1 MLPTQRFC
9 LRARSLCLAGV
20 LLFLSACAAQTNHRE
35 GQAAMERKAYAEGVL
50 KLEKAAELRPD
61 DANYRR
67 DWLRAREI
75 ATARLLSIGG
85 DALAEGKHSEAASAY
100 RTILSFERENSR
112 AQAGVEAVAGAVK
125 ADEDAAAARL
135 ALKRGDNGQA
145 GELAGRALRGVPNHV
160 EARAVRRELD
170 AQQAQEMLATPT
182 LGAIYKKPINLEFR
196 DASVKT
202 VFDALSRTTGINF
215 IFDRDVK
222 GDQRTTVFLKQ
233 TTLDDA
239 IDVILS
245 TGQLEKK
252 ILNSSS
258 VLIYPNTPAKTR
270 EYQDLVVRVF
280 YLANVEAKNAA
291 NMLKTVLKVKD
302 VFVDDKVNMLILREN
317 PETIALAERLI
328 ALHDME
334 EGEVMLEV
342 EVLEINRSRLLNL
355 GVQVSDQLT
364 IAPLGG
370 GSGTGASLPLNELR
384 SLNSSK
390 LGITLPSATIN
401 LQKIDGDATLLANPR
416 IRVRDREKAK
426 ILIGDKVPVVTTT
439 SSGTFVSENVQY
451 IDVGLKLEVEPV
463 IYLRDEIGL
472 KLALEVSSLV
482 SSIKTSSGSQAYQI
496 GTRNFNSSLRLKDGE
511 TQILAGL
518 INDEDRSAANRIPL
532 LGELP
537 LLGRLFSSQS
547 DNRKKTEI
555 VLSITPRLIRN
566 IQRKEPSTESFWS
579 GTEGTLKNKPL
590 QLREFKPEVP
600 ASMPG
605 TVPAPAPRMMPAVA
619 PGAGTPP
626 AVPALPAIA
635 PQGQGPVILPIMP
648 PGSPEAPRLT
658 WQGPQQG
665 KVGQPITLTLEMD
678 SQEALRAASLQLAF
692 NPAEIEVLKVE
703 EGDYF
708 SRSGKGAFSNA
719 IDKTGGR
726 VSIGASSADGGAAKG
741 AARVLSVTIKPLVP
755 ALMGTDLSLISATP
769 VGGTKAVGRPG
780 LPIVHKIVV
789 GP

>member
-1 MLPTQRFC
+1 MLPNFPSRF
-9 LRARSLCLAGV
+9 LVR
-20 LLFLSACAAQTNHRE
+20 LLFVLAALLLSACAAQTNHRE
-35 GQAAMERKAYAEGVL
+35 GLAAMARNQYADGVL
-50 KLEKAAELRPD
+50 KLEKASELDPED
-61 DANYRR
+61 SNYRK
-67 DWLRAREI
+67 DWLRARET
-75 ATARLLSIGG
+75 ATARLLAAAG
-85 DALAEGKHSEAASAY
+85 DAMAESKYSEAESAYRAILKFDRDNARALAGVESVGAAIRANADAASAH
-100 RTILSFERENSR
+100 
-112 AQAGVEAVAGAVK
+112 QA
-125 ADEDAAAARL
+125 L
-135 ALKRGDNGQA
+135 TRGDTVSA
-145 GELAGRALRGVPNHV
+145 ADLASRALRVLPNQTQ
-160 EARAVRRELD
+160 ARAVRRELD
-170 AQQAQEMLATPT
+170 AVQAQEMLATPT

-196 DASVKT
+196 DASIKM

-215 IFDRDVK
+215 IFDREVR
-222 GDQRTTVFLKQ
+222 GDLRTTVFLKQ
-233 TTLDDA
+233 TTLEDA

-252 ILNSSS
+252 VLNSSS

-270 EYQDLVVRVF
+270 EYQDLMVRVF

-317 PETIALAERLI
+317 AETIALAERLI

-355 GVQVSDQLT
+355 GVQVTDQFT
-364 IAPLGG
+364 ITPLGG
-370 GSGTGASLPLNELR
+370 QSGSSGSGGSMPLNGLK
-384 SLNSSK
+384 SLNSTR
-390 LGITLPSATIN
+390 LGITMPSATIN
-401 LQKIDGDATLLANPR
+401 LQKIDGDANLLANPR

-439 SSGTFVSENVQY
+439 TSGTFVSENVQY

-518 INDEDRSAANRIPL
+518 ISDEDRSAANRIPL
-532 LGELP
+532 LGDLP

-566 IQRKEPSTESFWS
+566 VQRKDPSTEAFWS
-579 GTEGTLKNKPL
+579 GTEGTLKNRPL
-590 QLREFKPEVP
+590 QLREFKPEAGAALP
-600 ASMPG
+600 AAPSMASP
-605 TVPAPAPRMMPAVA
+605 PD
-619 PGAGTPP
+619 GAP
-626 AVPALPAIA
+626 AVPM
-635 PQGQGPVILPIMP
+635 MP
-648 PGSPEAPRLT
+648 PSSPNAPRLQ

-665 KVGQPITLTLEMD
+665 KVGQPLTLTLEMD
-678 SQEALRAASLQLAF
+678 SPDALRAASLQLAF
-692 NPAEIEVLKVE
+692 NPAEMEVLKIE
-703 EGDYF
+703 EGNYF
-708 SRSGKGAFSNA
+708 SRAGKGAFSNA
-719 IDKTGGR
+719 IDQAGGR
-726 VSIGASSADGGAAKG
+726 ISIGASGPDGSPAQG
-741 AARVLSVTIKPLVP
+741 AARVLSVTFKPLTQV
-755 ALMGTDLSLISATP
+755 LMGTEVSVISATP
-769 VGGTKAVGRPG
+769 VGGAKAVGRPG
-780 LPIVHKIVV
+780 LPLSHKIVV

>member
-1 MLPTQRFC
+1 MFLIQRFR
-9 LRARSLCLAGV
+9 LTTRSLCLAGV
-20 LLFLSACAAQTNHRE
+20 LLLLSACAAQTNHRE
-35 GQAAMERKAYAEGVL
+35 GLAAMERKAYAEGVL

-61 DANYRR
+61 DVNYRR
-67 DWLRAREI
+67 DWLRARES
-75 ATARLLSIGG
+75 ATARLLAIGG
-85 DALAEGKHSEAASAY
+85 DALAEGKHAEAANAY
-100 RTILSFERENSR
+100 RTILSFERDNSR
-112 AQAGVEAVAGAVK
+112 AQAGVDAVASAVK
-125 ADEDAAAARL
+125 TDEDAAAAQL
-135 ALKRGDNGQA
+135 ALKRGDRAQA
-145 GELAGRALRGVPNHV
+145 GELAGRALRAVPNHA

-182 LGAIYKKPINLEFR
+182 LGALYKKPINLEFR
-196 DASVKT
+196 EASIKM

-215 IFDRDVK
+215 IFDRDVR

-252 ILNSSS
+252 ILNASS
-258 VLIYPNTPAKTR
+258 VLIYPNTPTKTR
-270 EYQDLVVRVF
+270 EYQDLMVRVF

-355 GVQVSDQLT
+355 GVQVTDQFT
-364 IAPLGG
+364 IAPLGSQSG
-370 GSGTGASLPLNELR
+370 GTGGGASMPLNDLK
-384 SLNSSK
+384 SLNSTR
-390 LGITLPSATIN
+390 LGITMPSATIN
-401 LQKIDGDATLLANPR
+401 LQKIDGDANLLANPR

-439 SSGTFVSENVQY
+439 TSGTFVSENVQY

-482 SSIKTSSGSQAYQI
+482 SSIKTSSGSHAYQI

-518 INDEDRSAANRIPL
+518 ISDEDRSAANRIPL

-566 IQRKEPSTESFWS
+566 VQRKDPSTEVFWS
-579 GTEGTLKNKPL
+579 GTEGTLKNRPL
-590 QLREFKPEVP
+590 QLREFKPETGA
-600 ASMPG
+600 ASL
-605 TVPAPAPRMMPAVA
+605 AA
-619 PGAGTPP
+619 PGAPALPSAPPPSDGAP
-626 AVPALPAIA
+626 AVPT
-635 PQGQGPVILPIMP
+635 MP
-648 PGSPEAPRLT
+648 PGSPNAPRLQ

-665 KVGQPITLTLEMD
+665 KVGQPLTLTLEMD
-678 SQEALRAASLQLAF
+678 SPDALRAASLQLAF
-692 NPAEIEVLKVE
+692 NPTEMEVLKIE

-708 SRSGKGAFSNA
+708 SRAGKGAFSNA
-719 IDKTGGR
+719 IDQAGGR
-726 VSIGASSADGGAAKG
+726 ISIGASGPDGSPAQG
-741 AARVLSVTIKPLVP
+741 AARLLSVTFKPLTQV
-755 ALMGTDLSLISATP
+755 LMGTDVSVISATP
-769 VGGTKAVGRPG
+769 VGGAKAVGRPG
-780 LPIVHKIVV
+780 LPLSHQIVI